1 MNIVLKII
9 FLVGGC
15 VELIS
20 IIACADLFGILLN
33 KKIDRRRIIPALII
47 FVGISV
53 FALTLKNSFGKMVG
67 LIAMALYFFRFILAI
82 YVLYKQIDCKIF
94 YITFFC
100 ELSISLVGTSLSSVL
115 ANMIGKNTNEVSSL
129 LKLFVQLI
137 ILLIIIVIRKKTDS
151 KRNLSAL
158 SIIPRYIFI
167 LIISAVIFLSALSS
181 LISFSTDNI
190 VIKNN
195 ILTMVVIILTIVF
208 ICIIASLLLNVI
220 AKQHF
225 TTLSQMM
232 EKQVELQISHYN
244 EVEKMNYEI
253 NRFRHDYS
261 NHLQSILSLVQMGEC
276 SMAEEYILKLKK
288 VKSEPAATLFYT
300 GNRLADAILT
310 NKSSLLD
317 EGSRIEYSGI
327 MPLSVDNVDLCVILS
342 NSLDNAI
349 EACHELQK
357 PCMISMFAKE
367 QQGYFIMSIKNPTLC
382 SESFYDI
389 PVTTKSE
396 KEHHGMGLRNI
407 ESVVK
412 KYDGQMKI
420 KCENGFF
427 ELVITM
433 KI

>member
-1 MNIVLKII
+1 MNIVLRII
-9 FLVGGC
+9 FLIGGC

-20 IIACADLFGILLN
+20 IIICADLLGILLN
-33 KKIDRRRIIPALII
+33 KQINKRRIIPALII
-47 FVGISV
+47 FIGISV
-53 FALTLKNSFGKMVG
+53 FALTLKNSFGKLVDV
-67 LIAMALYFFRFILAI
+67 IAMSLYFFRFILAI
-82 YVLYKQIDCKIF
+82 YVLYKQIDCKIV
-94 YITFFC
+94 YLTFFC
-100 ELSISLVGTSLSSVL
+100 ELSISLFGTSLSFVL
-115 ANMIGKNTNEVSSL
+115 ANMIGNNSNEVSSL
-129 LKLFVQLI
+129 LKLFIQLI
-137 ILLIIIVIRKKTDS
+137 ILLITIVIRRKIDL

-190 VIKNN
+190 IIKNN
-195 ILTMVVIILTIVF
+195 ILTMIVIILTIVF
-208 ICIIASLLLNVI
+208 ICIIASLILNVI

-225 TTLSQMM
+225 TALSQMM

-244 EVEKMNYEI
+244 EIEKMNYEI

-288 VKSEPAATLFYT
+288 VKFEPAATIFYT

-327 MPLSVDNVDLCVILS
+327 MPLSVENVDLCVILS

-349 EACHELQK
+349 EACRELSSSSV
-357 PCMISMFAKE
+357 ISIYATS
-367 QQGYFIMSIKNPTLC
+367 QQGYFVLSIKNPTAC
-382 SESFYDI
+382 SDKFYDI
-389 PVTTKSE
+389 PVTTKPE

-427 ELVITM
+427 ELMITM

>member
-1 MNIVLKII
+1 
-9 FLVGGC
+9 
-15 VELIS
+15 
-20 IIACADLFGILLN
+20 
-33 KKIDRRRIIPALII
+33 
-47 FVGISV
+47 
-53 FALTLKNSFGKMVG
+53 
-67 LIAMALYFFRFILAI
+67 
-82 YVLYKQIDCKIF
+82 
-94 YITFFC
+94 
-100 ELSISLVGTSLSSVL
+100 
-115 ANMIGKNTNEVSSL
+115 
-129 LKLFVQLI
+129 
-137 ILLIIIVIRKKTDS
+137 
-151 KRNLSAL
+151 
-158 SIIPRYIFI
+158 
-167 LIISAVIFLSALSS
+167 
-181 LISFSTDNI
+181 
-190 VIKNN
+190 
-195 ILTMVVIILTIVF
+195 MVVIILTIVF

>member
-9 FLVGGC
+9 FLIGGC

-20 IIACADLFGILLN
+20 IIACANLLGILLN
-33 KKIDRRRIIPALII
+33 KRIDKRRIIPAFIVFI
-47 FVGISV
+47 GISV
-53 FALTLKNSFGKMVG
+53 FALTLKNSFAIWVDV
-67 LIAMALYFFRFILAI
+67 IAMSLYFFRFILAI
-82 YVLYKQIDCKIF
+82 YVMYKQIDCKIV
-94 YITFFC
+94 YLTFFC
-100 ELSISLVGTSLSSVL
+100 HLSISLVGSSLSSVL
-115 ANMIGKNTNEVSSL
+115 VGMIGKNLNEVSSL
-129 LKLFVQLI
+129 LKLFVRLI
-137 ILLIIIVIRKKTDS
+137 ILLITIVIGKKVDV

-190 VIKNN
+190 IMKNN
-195 ILTMVVIILTIVF
+195 ILTMIVIILTIVF
-208 ICIIASLLLNVI
+208 ICIIALLILNVI

-225 TTLSQMM
+225 TAVSQMM

-244 EVEKMNYEI
+244 EVEKLNYEI

-288 VKSEPAATLFYT
+288 VKFEPAATMFYS
-300 GNRLADAILT
+300 GNKLADAILAD
-310 NKSSLLD
+310 KSAALD
-317 EGSRIEYSGI
+317 ESCKIDYSGI
-327 MPLSVDNVDLCVILS
+327 IPLSIDNVDLCIILS

-349 EACHELQK
+349 EACREL
-357 PCMISMFAKE
+357 PSASVISIYATS
-367 QQGYFIMSIKNPTLC
+367 QQGYFVLSIKNPTAC
-382 SESFYDI
+382 PDNYYDI
-389 PVTTKSE
+389 PPTSKAD
-396 KEHHGMGLRNI
+396 KEQHGMGLYNI

-420 KCENGFF
+420 KCEDGSF